1 MNQRKPTEISSL
13 MEVGLAAVAQRMAS
27 KLCLMSEAW
36 VSTGLLY
43 NSTPIGSERKR
54 QLNPL
59 LGGGG
64 WGGVVQR
71 GKMRIHDPEEAC
83 MGGKKKKKDVHGA
96 CGEEKAV
103 KCGPEQM

>member
-1 MNQRKPTEISSL
+1 MNRTKPTEIFGL
-13 MEVGLAAVAQRMAS
+13 MKVGLTVVAKRMAS

-36 VSTGLLY
+36 VSTELLY

-64 WGGVVQR
+64 W
-71 GKMRIHDPEEAC
+71 
-83 MGGKKKKKDVHGA
+83 
-96 CGEEKAV
+96 
-103 KCGPEQM
+103 